1 MRSTLDGESTFEHD
15 KVQRNGVPRIFDQT
29 DAVSG
34 LPGDKDNES
43 QRHYDILKHADHCVD
58 CPLNIIFSSLAT
70 CPRPLGTPLILGNG
84 ARFAAPVFLLI
95 LDHVLFIV

>member
-15 KVQRNGVPRIFDQT
+15 KVRRNGVPRILDQT

-43 QRHYDILKHADHCVD
+43 QRHYDDILKHADHCAD
-58 CPLNIIFSSLAT
+58 CPLNINFFVASDLSQAVGDALNICQSHH
-70 CPRPLGTPLILGNG
+70 CHN
-84 ARFAAPVFLLI
+84 
-95 LDHVLFIV
+95 